1 MPKSRQKVEKYFCE
15 FVNKYRVTSAFLAS
29 SRYLYLAPH
38 FKTTPLDTLTTIISK
53 I

>member
-1 MPKSRQKVEKYFCE
+1 MTKIHQKVEKYFCE
-15 FVNKYRVTSAFLAS
+15 FANKYRATSAFLTS
-29 SRYLYLAPH
+29 LRYLYLAPH